1 MTDNGRL
8 LQTITPDYIPGT
20 GIQVQLMN
28 LRTIETHLHRNT
40 LEFVYCLRG
49 SINWHV
55 AHEHGTLSAGELIT
69 VDQDDI
75 HNFYADEDNLTLIM
89 HVSLENAHIPQN
101 ELNNTLF
108 SCTTFLVAA
117 EDIPYIEKVYDTLL
131 AAAYRVASD
140 ASCDLLQNTG
150 YSMIPAAG
158 GTAAADTAAG
168 TLSEMQQFRK
178 DCETIRARLLDIMME
193 NFSWL
198 SIKRLGKE
206 NIKYKERLQQI
217 VGYVMNNSEKKIT
230 TSQLTNIIYLNSA
243 YISSFVHR
251 TPFGSLTYMI
261 NYFRCYRAQ
270 QMLLET
276 SDPVNEI
283 SVRCGF
289 TSEKYFY
296 RYFKEYW
303 QITPLQYRKRLRA
316 FAERKEEFCLYP
328 ADEACALLKDVIAEH
343 HVARICRD
351 AGPAVR

>member
-20 GIQVQLMN
+20 GIQVQLMD

-69 VDQDDI
+69 IDQDDI
-75 HNFYADEDNLTLIM
+75 HNFYADESNLTLIV
-89 HVSLENAHIPQN
+89 HISLENAQFSPN

-131 AAAYRVASD
+131 ALACRIT
-140 ASCDLLQNTG
+140 SCGLLQSTARG
-150 YSMIPAAG
+150 TTSAAE
-158 GTAAADTAAG
+158 GTAIADTAADA
-168 TLSEMQQFRK
+168 LSEMQQLRK
-178 DCETIRARLLDIMME
+178 DCETVRAKLLDIMME
-193 NFSWL
+193 NFSWF
-198 SIKRLGKE
+198 SIKNLGNE
-206 NIKYKERLQQI
+206 NMKYKERLQQI

-230 TSQLTNIIYLNSA
+230 TSQLTNIIYLNSS
-243 YISSFVHR
+243 YISSFMHR
-251 TPFGSLTYMI
+251 TAFGSLTYMI

-316 FAERKEEFCLYP
+316 FAERKEEFHLYP

-343 HVARICRD
+343 HVARICRED
-351 AGPAVR
+351 